1 MKKLTALTLSAALL
15 GASFNLAAQS
25 TVPEET
31 NGVCKNSYSLIS
43 YELRPRSVPKFIMA
57 LEGELALNNEQ
68 KKALKAITT
77 RVPNEV
83 LPQRDV
89 IKQKEIALLK
99 AFIEEG
105 KTAQQLQ
112 AELDE
117 IMQMKRQLA
126 EDEIAVFNEIKALLS
141 DAQYQTA
148 IKNAGWQY

>member
-25 TVPEET
+25 SVPEAT

-77 RVPNEV
+77 RVPKEV

-126 EDEIAVFNEIKALLS
+126 EDEIAVFNEIKALLN